1 MKKILLV
8 LEGRFGRDFIET
20 IAQKYADRNQYVIV
34 APSRESLP
42 QNIPESFEAH
52 YFDPTSS
59 IKLEA
64 VLNREI
70 SDALIVMDKPR
81 EREAVHESIRAFSPR
96 IRLSILDGVKD
107 PEDRNLECPSLATMV
122 TNRLVERLPNVP
134 VLARNI
140 GLGEGEIMQANVPF
154 GSSFAYRTLGSIQQK
169 TWKIVAL
176 YRGGK
181 LHLARQTLVIQ
192 PNDSLLVV
200 GDPSVLRDVYHR
212 IKEDIGQF
220 PAPFG
225 NSIFLYCDM
234 DFEEDGEIKRMIG
247 EALFLQSKLKNRKLH
262 IRILNPRNPRILEE
276 LKGLDS
282 PRVNVYIEYHIKKFS
297 EILARDMKQYGRIG
311 LLLLSHELFLRTQ
324 HPRLLYEAG
333 IPVMKLGDAN
343 FKEISESVVILSD
356 KIGESEKISSVVFDL
371 SSQVGNDLLLYD
383 FEPDSSFRSEIVEH
397 YDNIA
402 RIFQKK
408 IEVLTSSTQNPLR
421 WLKSRKSALQILP
434 YNQSVVRMPIFWFL
448 STEVERLS
456 TRIKRHHQLLVPVLL

>member
-8 LEGRFGRDFIET
+8 LEGRFARDFTET
-20 IAQKYADRNQYVIV
+20 IAQKYADKNQYIIIT
-34 APSRESLP
+34 PRRESLP

-59 IKLEA
+59 MKLEA
-64 VLNREI
+64 VLSREI
-70 SDALIVMDKPR
+70 SDALIVMDEPK
-81 EREAVHESIRAFSPR
+81 EREVVYESIRAFSPR
-96 IRLSILDGVKD
+96 IRLSILDGVKN
-107 PEDRNLECPSLATMV
+107 PEDKNLECPSLATLV
-122 TNRLVERLPNVP
+122 TNRLIERLPNIP

-140 GLGEGEIMQANVPF
+140 GLGEGEVMQVNVPF

-169 TWKIVAL
+169 TWKIAAL

-234 DFEEDGEIKRMIG
+234 DFEEEGEIRRMIS
-247 EALFLQSKLKNRKLH
+247 EALYLQSKLKNKKLY
-262 IRILNPRNPRILEE
+262 IRILNPRNLRILEE
-276 LKGLDS
+276 FKGLDS

-297 EILARDMKQYGRIG
+297 EILAQDMKQHGRIG
-311 LLLLSHELFLRTQ
+311 LLLLSHELFLRAQ

-333 IPVMKLGDAN
+333 IPVMKLGEAN
-343 FKEISESVVILSD
+343 FREISESVVILND

-371 SSQVGNDLLLYD
+371 SSQVGNSVLLYD
-383 FEPDSSFRSEIVEH
+383 FDPDSSFRSEIMEH

-408 IEVLTSSTQNPLR
+408 IEVITSSTQNPLR
-421 WLKSRKSALQILP
+421 WLQGKESVLQILP
-434 YNQSVVRMPIFWFL
+434 YSQSVVHTPMLWFL
-448 STEVERLS
+448 STDVERLS
-456 TRIKRHHQLLVPVLL
+456 NKIKRHHQLFVPVLL